1 VSEAPDRSEDARA
14 DGVPAPDPLS
24 RRRFVLASA
33 GGAAVAL
40 GIPALLRLTRKGA
53 PPIAGGFVDDDSAA
67 GHALRDGVL
76 PPARSRE
83 TRRVAVAIVG
93 GGIGGLSA
101 GWRLDALGV
110 RDWCLLELATA
121 PGGNA
126 RSGANDT
133 GRFPWGAHYLPLP
146 GPEAVHVRALLRE
159 LGVLG
164 ADGRY
169 DERMLCHAPQER
181 LWQHGRFHEGV
192 EPLDALPAADRAQFT
207 RLAALVDQHRES
219 GAFTI
224 PSAVGLAR
232 LGSGAVSA
240 RAAAA
245 VRALDTVTARD
256 WLLAQGL
263 TAPALHWWVEY
274 GLRDDYG
281 CALAQGS
288 AWAAMHYAAARP
300 SGDDGPLTWPE
311 GNDWIA
317 SRLAAR
323 AGDRLVTKAPALRL
337 ERNGT
342 GWRVHTPRLEV
353 TCDAVIWAAPL
364 FVLPR
369 VLAGAMLPVA
379 HDYAPWVVA
388 TMLLRRPPQER
399 GFPAAWDSVI
409 YGSPSLGYV
418 DAGHQ
423 LLGARPDRR
432 SWSWYH
438 AVVGQD
444 GRAGRQWLR
453 TQRWEDWRDRILADL
468 ARAHPDIADCVE
480 RIDVKVWGHAMA
492 RPVPGVLA
500 RAAALRGWHPA
511 PGVYLGHADASGF
524 SLLEEAQ
531 WHGVQAA
538 EAAARRV
545 GADRA

>member
-1 VSEAPDRSEDARA
+1 MSHGA
-14 DGVPAPDPLS
+14 DGAAAPLS
-24 RRRFVLASA
+24 RRRFLLAGA

-40 GIPALLRLTRKGA
+40 GMPALLRLTRKGA
-53 PPIAGGFVDDDSAA
+53 PPIVGGFVDDDSAA
-67 GHALRDGVL
+67 GHALRDGTA
-76 PPARSRE
+76 PRGRARE
-83 TRRVAVAIVG
+83 ERRVAVAIVG

-110 RDWCLLELATA
+110 RDWCLLELAAA

-126 RSGANDT
+126 RSGSNDT

-146 GPEAVHVRALLRE
+146 GPEAVHVRALLRD
-159 LGVLG
+159 LGAMD

-192 EPLDALPAADRAQFT
+192 EPLDALTAAEAAQFA
-207 RLAALVDQHRES
+207 RLAGLVDEFRAT

-224 PSAVGLAR
+224 PAALGRAR
-232 LGSGAVSA
+232 LAAGSLSGRMAD
-240 RAAAA
+240 A
-245 VRALDTVTARD
+245 VRALDRVTARD
-256 WLLAQGL
+256 WLLAHGL

-288 AWAAMHYAAARP
+288 AWAAVHYAASRP
-300 SGDDGPLTWPE
+300 TDDDGPLTWPE

-323 AGDRLVTKAPALRL
+323 AGERLVTNAPALRL
-337 ERNGT
+337 ERDGT
-342 GWRVHTPRLEV
+342 GWRVRTPRLDV
-353 TCDAVIWAAPL
+353 RCDAVVWAAPL

-369 VLAGAMLPVA
+369 VLEGARAPVA
-379 HDYAPWVVA
+379 HDHAPWVVA
-388 TMLLRRPPQER
+388 TLLLRRPPQER

-423 LLGARPDRR
+423 ALGARPDRR

-438 AVVGQD
+438 AVVGTD

-453 TQRWEDWRDRILADL
+453 TQRWEDWRDRIVADL

-492 RPVPGVLA
+492 RPLPGVLA
-500 RAAALRGWHPA
+500 RAAALRDWQPA
-511 PGVYLGHADASGF
+511 AGVFVGHADASGV

-531 WHGVQAA
+531 WHGVRAA
-538 EAAARRV
+538 EAAARRL
-545 GADRA
+545 

>member
-1 VSEAPDRSEDARA
+1 VSEAPEPAGDARA
-14 DGVPAPDPLS
+14 DGAPAPDPLS
-24 RRRFVLASA
+24 RRGFVIATA
-33 GGAAVAL
+33 GGAAAAL

-53 PPIAGGFVDDDSAA
+53 PPIAGGFVEDDSAA
-67 GHALRDGVL
+67 GHALRDGRWQ
-76 PPARSRE
+76 PGGTRE
-83 TRRVAVAIVG
+83 EQRVAVAIVG
-93 GGIGGLSA
+93 GGLGGLSA

-110 RDWCLLELATA
+110 RDWCLLELAAA

-126 RSGANDT
+126 RSGVNDT
-133 GRFPWGAHYLPLP
+133 GRYPWGAHYLPLP
-146 GPEAVHVRALLRE
+146 GPEATHVRALLRD
-159 LGVLG
+159 LTVMD

-181 LWQHGRFHEGV
+181 LWQHGQFHEGV
-192 EPLDALPAADRAQFT
+192 EPLDALPAAERAQFT
-207 RLAALVDQHRES
+207 RLAEVVEQFRDS
-219 GAFTI
+219 GAFTV
-224 PSAVGLAR
+224 PSAVGLGR
-232 LGSGAVSA
+232 LRSGAVPV

-245 VRALDTVTARD
+245 VRALDTVTARE
-256 WLLAQGL
+256 WLVAQGL

-288 AWAAMHYAAARP
+288 AWAAVHYAASRP
-300 SGDDGPLTWPE
+300 AADEGPLTWPE

-323 AGDRLVTKAPALRL
+323 AGERLVTNAPVLRL
-337 ERNGT
+337 ERDGS
-342 GWRVHTPRLEV
+342 GWRVHTPQRTV
-353 TCDAVIWAAPL
+353 RCQAVVWAAPL

-369 VLAGAMLPVA
+369 VLEGASPPVA

-388 TMLLRRPPQER
+388 TLLLRRPPQER

-423 LLGARPDRR
+423 ALGTRPDRR

-438 AVVGQD
+438 AVVGQS
-444 GRAGRQWLR
+444 GREGRQWLR
-453 TQRWEDWRDRILADL
+453 TQRWEDWRDRIVADL
-468 ARAHPDIADCVE
+468 ARAHPDIGACVE

-492 RPVPGVLA
+492 RPLPGVLP
-500 RAAALRGWHPA
+500 RAAALRDWQPA
-511 PGVYLGHADASGF
+511 PGVFVGHADASGF

-538 EAAARRV
+538 EGAARRV
-545 GADRA
+545 G